1 MKKSCI
7 ILLFVCVTLMGCAAT
22 PMYYWGDYSD
32 TLYEYKKTPND
43 ETLNAVIKSLDDII
57 QESKKRNTKV
67 PPGVYAELGGLMI
80 KQGNVEKGRQLFRQE
95 ADLYPESQTFMRKV
109 LEESTKG
116 EKK

>member
-7 ILLFVCVTLMGCAAT
+7 ILLFVCATMMGCAAS

-32 TLYEYKKTPND
+32 TLYKYKKAPSG
-43 ETLNAVIKSLDDII
+43 ETLNAVITSLDDII
-57 QESKKRNTKV
+57 QESKKRNIKV

-80 KQGNVEKGRQLFRQE
+80 KQGNVEKGKQLLRQE
-95 ADLYPESQTFMRKV
+95 ADLYPESQTFIGKV
-109 LEESTKG
+109 LQESAKG